1 MRYYKN
7 LFITIAMSMVVVS
20 CTKDLNKG
28 PIDPNVTTAEDVYNN
43 PASYKLALAK
53 LYAGFSTTGQQGPA
67 GNPDVTGLD
76 EGFSDYLRDYW
87 NAQELP
93 TDEAV
98 CGWNDIGVKDFHNQN
113 WSPSNPFTTGL
124 YNRIYFQITQ
134 CNEYLRQTA
143 LKIDGLP
150 SDLKQQ
156 VTMYRA
162 EARFIR
168 ALAYWHGLDLFGSIP
183 FVTEKDP
190 IGLFFPKQVT
200 QDSLFRFL
208 ESELKA
214 ISPDLAIS
222 KTNEYGR
229 ADQAAAWTLLAKL
242 YLNAGVYLGTTNTKY
257 TECITYCNQIIGT
270 NYKIDPT
277 YQNMFLADNNLSPEI
292 IFPVTAD
299 GNHTQNYGGMDFII
313 HAELVGS
320 MDKNNFG
327 VDGAWQGLRATK
339 AFIQKFPDPS
349 GGTDKRALFYTSGQT
364 LDINDLSSAT
374 DGYGITKFKN
384 ISSKGVIGSNPQH
397 VDTDYPVFRLA
408 DVYLMY
414 AEALLRGGT
423 GGTMSAAIGYVNELR
438 KRAYQGTSG
447 NVATI
452 DLNFI
457 LDERSRELYW
467 EGYRRTDLVRYG
479 LLTNGTYLWPWKGGV
494 KEGTVTDAHFNIFP
508 IPAADRNANPSL
520 QPTPGYTY

>member
-1 MRYYKN
+1 MKYHKIVIIVIV
-7 LFITIAMSMVVVS
+7 LGLAITS
-20 CTKDLNKG
+20 CTKDLDKG
-28 PIDPNVTTAEDVYNN
+28 PIDPNVSTAATVYDN
-43 PASYKLALAK
+43 PASYKEALAK

-67 GNPDVTGLD
+67 GQPDVTGLD

-143 LKIDGLP
+143 QRIDGL
-150 SDLKQQ
+150 SADLKAQ

-183 FVTEKDP
+183 FVTEKDQ
-190 IGLFFPKQVT
+190 IGLFFPKQISK
-200 QDSLFRFL
+200 DSLFVFL
-208 ESELKA
+208 ESELNA
-214 ISPDLAIS
+214 IDTDLATP
-222 KTNEYGR
+222 KMNEYGR
-229 ADQAAAWTLLAKL
+229 ADKAAAWTLLAKL
-242 YLNAGVYLGTTNTKY
+242 YLNAPVYLGSDHTKY
-257 TECITYCNQIIGT
+257 TECITYCKQVIGSGYT
-270 NYKIDPT
+270 IDPT

-313 HAELVGS
+313 HAEIVGS

-327 VDGAWQGLRATK
+327 VDGGWGGLRATK
-339 AFIQKFPDPS
+339 AFIQKFSDPS
-349 GGTDKRALFYTSGQT
+349 GNTDTRAMFYTNGQT

-384 ISSKGVIGSNPQH
+384 ITSQGAVGSNPAH

-414 AEALLRGGT
+414 AEAVLRGGT
-423 GGTMSAAIGYVNELR
+423 GGDVTTALGYVNDLR
-438 KRAYQGTSG
+438 KRAYKGTSG
-447 NVATI
+447 NVTSI
-452 DLNFI
+452 DLNLI
-457 LDERSRELYW
+457 LDERARELYW
-467 EGYRRTDLVRYG
+467 EGYRRTDLIRYG
-479 LLTNGTYLWPWKGGV
+479 QFTNGTYLWPWKGGV
-494 KEGTVTDAHFNIFP
+494 KDGVVTDTHFNIYP
-508 IPAADRNANPSL
+508 IPAADRNANPNL
-520 QPTPGYTY
+520 QPTPGYSY